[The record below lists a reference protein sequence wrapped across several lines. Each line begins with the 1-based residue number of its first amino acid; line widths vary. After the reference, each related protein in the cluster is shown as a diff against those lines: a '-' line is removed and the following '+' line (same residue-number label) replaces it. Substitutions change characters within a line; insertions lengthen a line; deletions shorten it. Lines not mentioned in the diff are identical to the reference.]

1 MLHEQAQPI
10 FKDPKRFPEMA
21 DPLLNKEF
29 SVKSLNQ
36 AVGVA
41 AMCLQEEPTV
51 RPYITD
57 VVAALSFLEFDAKD
71 PPPAP
76 AVSPDEESLKENNN
90 TDDGECS
97 SYSDEEENDEIG
109 SHANSS
115 SDEEEETN
123 DINEM
128 YEEKSNSSMD
138 HEESNSSMDHE
149 DDEAALTIEFDHE
162 HEHSP
167 SEKSLEE
174 DSGDEEYDDAEN
186 ELKDRTK
193 STMSTNSNKGKVMEL
208 SDDES
213 IYSSSSSRSSSSSE
227 KKDEIGEK
235 KSARQTVQR
244 VKSKLKHHAGPK
256 KIKNKW
262 RKAKSVLHHKTKK

>member
-162 HEHSP
+162 HSP